1 MNQRPCAFLVLGAAL
16 CAATLGVAMLS
27 DAQGKPPER
36 LFVEGPVDSGITG
49 ETPVTF
55 GAFATLA
62 QRVGPAVVSIEVEG
76 RAPSADES
84 PFFHFF
90 GPRHGGPRPNG
101 PMPHGAGSGFFI
113 REDGYLLTNNH
124 VVEGAAEIQVS
135 LEDGRRFTARVVG
148 RDAPTDVALLKVEA
162 PGERFPVAP
171 LGESARLQ
179 AGEWVVAIGNPMGL
193 SHTVTAGIVS
203 ATHRGD
209 VHPDGRVRYA
219 DFIQTDASIN
229 PGNSGGPLFNTRG
242 EVIGINTAINAAA
255 QGIGFAIPVDMVK
268 KLLPGLYGS
277 GKITRSW
284 MGVQIQQVT
293 AELAK
298 SFGLDRPRGAL
309 VAAVVPNGPAAAGG
323 IQPGDVVTRFDGAPL
338 QRDADL
344 AWLASTAGVGK
355 TVDIEVMRD
364 GAAQTVKVK
373 LEALPSDPDDASRP
387 DQDVRGQER
396 TVPLGLRI
404 GPVDPAWRARAGV
417 EGGVGILRV
426 EPGSAAQ
433 RAGLQRGDVVLQ
445 IDGREVR
452 EPRALGQ
459 ALDALKPGQV
469 TRLWVQR
476 GDGRRFI
483 ALAK

>member
-1 MNQRPCAFLVLGAAL
+1 MSQRPRTFLVLGAAL
-16 CAATLGVAMLS
+16 CAATLGVATLS
-27 DAQGKPPER
+27 VAQGKAQER
-36 LFVEGPVDSGITG
+36 LYVEGAADTGITAD
-49 ETPVTF
+49 TPVTF

-76 RAPSADES
+76 RASAADEA
-84 PFFHFF
+84 PFSFFF
-90 GPRHGGPRPNG
+90 GPQRGGPRPNG
-101 PMPHGAGSGFFI
+101 PAPQGAGSGFFI
-113 REDGYLLTNNH
+113 RDDGYLLTNNH
-124 VVEGAAEIQVS
+124 VVEDASAIEVR
-135 LEDGRRFTARVVG
+135 LEDGRRYPARIVG
-148 RDAPTDVALLKVEA
+148 RDAPTDVALLKVDA

-229 PGNSGGPLFNTRG
+229 PGNSGGPLFNARG

-268 KLLPGLYGS
+268 KLLPGLYGT
-277 GKITRSW
+277 GKVARSW

-293 AELAK
+293 AELAR

-309 VAAVVPNGPAAAGG
+309 VAAVVPEGPAAAAGVK
-323 IQPGDVVTRFDGAPL
+323 PGDVVTRFDGAPL
-338 QRDADL
+338 QRDGDL

-355 TVDIEVMRD
+355 TVEIEVVRD
-364 GAAQTVKVK
+364 GAPRTLKVK
-373 LEALPSDPDDASRP
+373 LDALPSEPDDADRKGGP
-387 DQDVRGQER
+387 AREEER
-396 TVPLGLRI
+396 AGPLGLRI

-417 EGGVGILRV
+417 EGGVGIQRV

-433 RAGLQRGDVVLQ
+433 RAGLQRGDIVLQ

-452 EPRALGQ
+452 EPRALAQ
-459 ALDALKPGQV
+459 ALEALRPGQV
-469 TRLWVQR
+469 ARLWVQR

-483 ALAK
+483 ALTK